1 MGNNMGILFEEAWLV
16 FEVQNLNREW
26 YCGSH
31 SERNSVLP
39 AAVLDHSTFRATVR
53 WIFSLFFVFFMYFL
67 HEKYYKSITTQSCI
81 VNCVSWVP
89 KQCWTYEQTEL
100 MSAFK
105 EEFIYM

>member
-26 YCGSH
+26 YCSSH

-53 WIFSLFFVFFMYFL
+53 
-67 HEKYYKSITTQSCI
+67 
-81 VNCVSWVP
+81 
-89 KQCWTYEQTEL
+89 
-100 MSAFK
+100 
-105 EEFIYM
+105 